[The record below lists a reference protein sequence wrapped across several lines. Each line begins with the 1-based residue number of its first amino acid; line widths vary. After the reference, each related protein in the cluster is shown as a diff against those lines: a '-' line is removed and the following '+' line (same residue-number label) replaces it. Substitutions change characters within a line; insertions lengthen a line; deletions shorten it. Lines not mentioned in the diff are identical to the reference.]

1 VVPSRPEI
9 IREAI
14 EAELARGG
22 QVFFVHN
29 RIESIGRVKQ
39 TLEEL
44 LPSVRIAVAHGQ
56 MPEGELEKAMLR
68 FFSRE
73 ADVLLATAIVENGL
87 DIPSANT
94 ILIDRADT
102 FGLAQLYQL
111 RGRVGRSDKPA
122 YAYLL
127 VEQNA
132 ALSEIARRR
141 LASIQEFYDLGA
153 GFRIAAKDLEIRGSG
168 NLLGGEQSG
177 HIAAVG
183 FEMYLSL
190 LEEAIREMRG
200 EEPLPERTVTLSLG
214 LDLAIPHDYVDDENW
229 RMMIY
234 KKVARARDDA
244 ALEETQREIADRFG
258 EPPEAVRRLVEYARL
273 RSRAERLAVTSITR
287 QAGRVHLRFAD
298 DAPIDVERL
307 LEFVRQTAG
316 ASLSPARVLTFPAPA
331 GDALLSGLIA
341 LLPRFEGRAAA

>member
-1 VVPSRPEI
+1 
-9 IREAI
+9 
-14 EAELARGG
+14 
-22 QVFFVHN
+22 
-29 RIESIGRVKQ
+29 
-39 TLEEL
+39 
-44 LPSVRIAVAHGQ
+44 
-56 MPEGELEKAMLR
+56 MPEAELEKAMLR

-127 VEQNA
+127 IEKNA

-141 LASIQEFYDLGA
+141 LASIQEFCDLGA

-168 NLLGGEQSG
+168 NILGGEQSG

-183 FEMYLSL
+183 FETYLSL

-200 EEPLPERTVTLSLG
+200 EEPMPERAVTLSLG
-214 LDLAIPHDYVDDENW
+214 VDLAIPPDYVADESW

-234 KKVARARDDA
+234 KKVARAPDDA
-244 ALEETQREIADRFG
+244 ALEETRREIADRFG
-258 EPPEAVRRLVEYARL
+258 EPPPP
-273 RSRAERLAVTSITR
+273 S
-287 QAGRVHLRFAD
+287 
-298 DAPIDVERL
+298 
-307 LEFVRQTAG
+307 
-316 ASLSPARVLTFPAPA
+316 
-331 GDALLSGLIA
+331 
-341 LLPRFEGRAAA
+341 AA

>member
-1 VVPSRPEI
+1 
-9 IREAI
+9 
-14 EAELARGG
+14 
-22 QVFFVHN
+22 
-29 RIESIGRVKQ
+29 GRVKS

-44 LPSVRIAVAHGQ
+44 VPSARISVAHGA
-56 MPEGELEKAMLR
+56 MREAELEKAMRR
-68 FFSRE
+68 FLTRE
-73 ADVLLATAIVENGL
+73 ADLLLATTIIENGL

-127 VEQNA
+127 VEPA
-132 ALSEIARRR
+132 ASLSEVARRR
-141 LASIQEFYDLGA
+141 LASIQEFCDLGA

-168 NLLGGEQSG
+168 NILGGEQSG

-183 FEMYLSL
+183 FETYLTL

-200 EEPLPERTVTLSLG
+200 EETVPERAVTFSLG
-214 LDLAIPHDYVDDENW
+214 LDLAIPHAYVGDENW

-244 ALEETQREIADRFG
+244 ALEETAREIADRFG
-258 EPPEAVRRLVEYARL
+258 EPPPVVRRLIEYARL
-273 RSRAERLAVTSITR
+273 RTRAERLGTTSLTR
-287 QAGRVHLRFAD
+287 QAGRVHVRFLE
-298 DAPIDVERL
+298 DAPVDPERL
-307 LEFVRQTAG
+307 LEFVRETPG
-316 ASLSPARVLTFPAPA
+316 SSLSPARVLSFQAPE
-331 GDALLSGLIA
+331 GDALLEGLLG
-341 LLPRFEGRAAA
+341 LLPRFERVAA